1 MLSKLKS
8 VLNVESTRRD
18 SDPGQRQTGEDKYL
32 HPFFVLPPILRDHNA
47 DPENSEPWK

>member
-1 MLSKLKS
+1 MKS

-32 HPFFVLPPILRDHNA
+32 DLFWLLPPMNFA
-47 DPENSEPWK
+47 